1 MKKVLF
7 NFLGEKCFA
16 VLFFMMTASVV
27 FSQERIRIAENST
40 LNPTVDEKLAPETV
54 EKGSEPII
62 LNVEK
67 STNGNCTNASL
78 LANGV
83 QQCYNFS
90 TDNAQVGETSCIT
103 CSTYGLNFRTIWYI
117 IPATTNQTTVNLN
130 TNENYWL
137 TTFSVDN
144 LAIYGPYSTQA
155 NATAA
160 CIPSAAQRILCITDY
175 IYSYDPLFSY
185 SFASTAGS
193 YYLVQITNCEDS
205 DDFYWHTGCIWFN
218 PTPANDNSTAPAVI
232 DNCGVNFNGTNI
244 GYSPSTP
251 NGLPGQANLDG
262 NNSTTC
268 SGCPTGVDVPY
279 VINNDSWFR
288 VCASSTSTY
297 NVLFN
302 NISGCINN
310 DGLQMSIFTGTPT
323 NLVNIWNAANPST
336 PGSSQTS
343 PNFILNTGQ
352 CAYLLVDGF
361 AGDQCN
367 YSYTLNAV
375 TPCVVLGATIL
386 SFDVKE
392 ENRTNIIS
400 WTTEEEHNL
409 SYFEVFTSNNGVDW
423 SSLTSV
429 LGKNTNG
436 KNNYSYLH
444 VGYEPTTNYYKLR
457 LVDFDGTEE
466 YSDIFV
472 IDNSKNKVEILYST
486 NLLGQQI
493 DTSTFKGLVIDIY
506 SDGTSKK
513 RYLK

>member
-1 MKKVLF
+1 MKKVL
-7 NFLGEKCFA
+7 LLQLKKYVY
-16 VLFFMMTASVV
+16 VLFILATTSV
-27 FSQERIRIAENST
+27 FAQERVRIAES
-40 LNPTVDEKLAPETV
+40 PTTIPEVIDYETIPATV
-54 EKGSEPII
+54 LKEDRPM
-62 LNVEK
+62 NVGEEK
-67 STNGNCTNASL
+67 SANGNCANASL
-78 LANGV
+78 LVDGV

-90 TDNAQVGETSCIT
+90 TDNSQTGETSCVS
-103 CSTYGLNFRTIWYI
+103 CASYGLNFRTIWYI
-117 IPATTNQTTVNLN
+117 LPATTAQTTVNLN
-130 TNENYWL
+130 TGYNYWL
-137 TTFSVDN
+137 DTWSIDN
-144 LAIYGPYSTQA
+144 LAIYGPYTSQA

-160 CIPSAAQRILCITDY
+160 CIPSAAQRIHCIADY
-175 IYSYDPLFSY
+175 TYSFDPLFSY
-185 SFASTAGS
+185 SFATTPGS
-193 YYLVQITNCEDS
+193 YYLVQITNCEDPW
-205 DDFYWHTGCIWFN
+205 DLYWHTGCIWFN
-218 PTPANDNSTAPAVI
+218 PTPANDAPTAPAVI
-232 DNCGVNFNGTNI
+232 DNCGVVFNGTNI

-251 NGLPGQANLDG
+251 NGLPAQANLDG

-268 SGCPTGVDVPY
+268 SGCPTGADVPY

-288 VCASSTSTY
+288 ICASSTSTY

-310 DGLQMSIFTGTPT
+310 NGLQMSIFTGTPA
-323 NLVNIWNAANPST
+323 NLTNIWNAANPSV

-386 SFDVKE
+386 SFDVVE
-392 ENRTNIIS
+392 ENRVNILT
-400 WTTEEEHNL
+400 WKTEDEVNL
-409 SYFEVFTSNNGVDW
+409 SHFNV
-423 SSLTSV
+423 LTSV
-429 LGKNTNG
+429 DGLEWINLSTVLAKNLNQGSTY
-436 KNNYSYLH
+436 NYQH
-444 VGYEPTTNYYKLR
+444 VGFESTINYYKLR
-457 LVDFDGTEE
+457 VVDFDGTEE

-493 DTSTFKGLVIDIY
+493 DTNTFKGLVIDVY